1 MADRPPSEIARETLK
16 QLAARRLAPT
26 PDNYLAIYD
35 EIAGIRSPKPFP
47 EGPLSSIQRVLPGQ
61 TPAQKRLLGQFERAI
76 ITKDWTSLQSVMV
89 GYANL
94 GLHPATASKP
104 IEVADA
110 PTALGELP
118 TEFAEAMAR
127 LIDNTLPALGDDD
140 PRVIDMAQQLIT
152 FLREPV
158 PLVTTAQRMLGN
170 FSYRLSFATEEQGAI
185 RLGLLALLRLVFENI
200 SALSPNDDW
209 LRGQAEALMAAATPP
224 LTLRRLDDVQRRLKD
239 VIYKQTEARA
249 RSAEAQEQMKELLA
263 TFIERL
269 AKISSSSDRYHGTME
284 RCAELIG
291 RASRLEDITPV
302 LQEVMSATRA
312 MALDSRVAHDELQ
325 ALRQRTEEKHAEIAK
340 LQDELDRAS
349 ALARHDPLTGT
360 LNRKGLDEVMER
372 EIARSRRNGAPLCVA
387 LLDVDNFKSIN
398 DRLGHET
405 GDAALVH
412 LANVARSAM
421 RPQDMLARYGG
432 EEFVV
437 VLPETTQAQGIEAMT
452 RLQRELTTRFFLQNN
467 EKILITFSAGV
478 AQLGT
483 EETST
488 EALRRADQGMYL
500 AKRAGKNRVIAA

>member
-1 MADRPPSEIARETLK
+1 
-16 QLAARRLAPT
+16 
-26 PDNYLAIYD
+26 
-35 EIAGIRSPKPFP
+35 
-47 EGPLSSIQRVLPGQ
+47 
-61 TPAQKRLLGQFERAI
+61 
-76 ITKDWTSLQSVMV
+76 
-89 GYANL
+89 
-94 GLHPATASKP
+94 
-104 IEVADA
+104 
-110 PTALGELP
+110 
-118 TEFAEAMAR
+118 
-127 LIDNTLPALGDDD
+127 
-140 PRVIDMAQQLIT
+140 
-152 FLREPV
+152 
-158 PLVTTAQRMLGN
+158 
-170 FSYRLSFATEEQGAI
+170 
-185 RLGLLALLRLVFENI
+185 
-200 SALSPNDDW
+200 
-209 LRGQAEALMAAATPP
+209 
-224 LTLRRLDDVQRRLKD
+224 
-239 VIYKQTEARA
+239 
-249 RSAEAQEQMKELLA
+249 
-263 TFIERL
+263 
-269 AKISSSSDRYHGTME
+269 
-284 RCAELIG
+284 
-291 RASRLEDITPV
+291 
-302 LQEVMSATRA
+302 
-312 MALDSRVAHDELQ
+312 MALDSRVAHDELE

-500 AKRAGKNRVIAA
+500 AKRAGKNRVVAA

>member
-1 MADRPPSEIARETLK
+1 MAERTTSDIARETLK
-16 QLAARRLAPT
+16 QLALRRLAPT
-26 PDNYLAIYD
+26 PEHYQMVYA
-35 EIAGIRSPKPFP
+35 EIAGVPAASLGFP
-47 EGPLSSIQRVLPGQ
+47 EGPLRAIMRVLPAQ
-61 TPAQKRLLGQFERAI
+61 TPPQIRLLEQFGAAVHRQ
-76 ITKDWTSLQSVMV
+76 DWAALQSVLV

-94 GLHPATASKP
+94 GLQAAG
-104 IEVADA
+104 
-110 PTALGELP
+110 TALPPPEPAPLKVLP
-118 TEFAEAMAR
+118 NDLAEQIAR
-127 LIDNTLPALGDDD
+127 LLDSLRTILSEDD
-140 PRVIDMAQQLIT
+140 PRVHDMALEITQL
-152 FLREPV
+152 LRADHP
-158 PLVTTAQRMLGN
+158 PSSTLTLLLAN
-170 FSYRLSFATEEQGAI
+170 FSYRLSFSVEELQAI
-185 RLGLLALLRLVFENI
+185 RLGLLALLHLVFENI

-312 MALDSRVAHDELQ
+312 MALDSRVAHDELE
-325 ALRQRTEEKHAEIAK
+325 ALRQRTEDIPAEIAK

-398 DRLGHET
+398 DRLGHDT

-483 EETST
+483 EETIT

-500 AKRAGKNRVIAA
+500 AKRAGKNRVVAA